1 MITDNWPVDF
11 IYISRRIVK
20 EIVQQHEAGRSD
32 RGLKVSLTG
41 SIPIGPVSPGV
52 SVESSSRSVDYT
64 NYYELAKRAT
74 AAVSDHTG
82 WLAGDKPDR
91 IPTGPYVR
99 AKIFLQA
106 QKVSLPLTVW
116 EKRYNH
122 PIAIFAGTE
131 TVPGVG
137 RVFVGL
143 AGSALNFLHVHG
155 GGPSMAT
162 RTPSDAVGIYDIIQ
176 QSRELTKEGILEP
189 GISASHLDREAF
201 YCYDEETRFQEALGL
216 FDGCGLWKPSSL
228 LEMLIR
234 VHHVGTDID
243 LNVYTSDGY
252 KVKPFDLVLL
262 GAPVWVSTLEPQRDE
277 IVLPSRRS
285 RRELSKLSD
294 SEAFWDMQIKPA
306 NAQNLLGL
314 RGRLVKKRQG
324 NSSCPDTSSLKMHQ
338 ASALRRT
345 PSWTVFDAQLDA
357 YLAAVSQGWTTRGST
372 LQIVLTQWPPSKA
385 QWREFGEWFV
395 DIACRLGPDP
405 RPFQVPLG
413 KSQLSGERVKR
424 SHRPGKRA
432 VRYGW
437 LIKSVP
443 RSDASLPDYDDY
455 DLIVLLDG
463 TAWTTFDKALP
474 RDKRRFRP
482 VRHRGFEKEAAAA
495 SIFRTIA
502 LWRTPMTNDDQVP
515 VIDIASGGEPTSGQ
529 NPG

>member
-1 MITDNWPVDF
+1 MLTDNWPVDF
-11 IYISRRIVK
+11 TYISRRIVK

-32 RGLKVSLTG
+32 RALKVSLTG

-82 WLAGDKPDR
+82 WLARDKPDR

-99 AKIFLQA
+99 AKIYLQV
-106 QKVSLPLTVW
+106 QKVPLPLIVW

-122 PIAIFAGTE
+122 PIAIFAGME
-131 TVPGVG
+131 TLPGVG

-143 AGSALNFLHVHG
+143 AGSASNFLHVHG

-189 GISASHLDREAF
+189 GISASHLDREAY
-201 YCYDEETRFQEALGL
+201 YCYDEETRFQEAVGL
-216 FDGCGLWKPSSL
+216 FDGCGLWEPSNL
-228 LEMLIR
+228 LETLIR

-252 KVKPFDLVLL
+252 KMKAFDLVLL

-277 IVLPSRRS
+277 IVLPSGRS
-285 RRELSKLSD
+285 RRELSKLSA
-294 SEAFWDMQIKPA
+294 SEAFWDMQLKPVSV
-306 NAQNLLGL
+306 QSLPGL
-314 RGRLVKKRQG
+314 PVRSVEKRQG
-324 NSSCPDTSSLKMHQ
+324 NSPCPDTSSLTLHQ
-338 ASALRRT
+338 VSALRRT
-345 PSWTVFDAQLDA
+345 PSWAVFDAQLDA
-357 YLAAVSQGWTTRGST
+357 YLAAISRARTVRGST
-372 LQIVLTQWPPSKA
+372 LRIVLTQWPPSKA
-385 QWREFGEWFV
+385 RWREFGEWFV

-405 RPFQVPLG
+405 RSFHVPLG
-413 KSQLSGERVKR
+413 KSRLSGRRITR
-424 SHRPGKRA
+424 SYRPGERT

-437 LIKSVP
+437 FIKPVP
-443 RSDASLPDYDDY
+443 RSDASLPGYDEY
-455 DLIVLLDG
+455 GVIVLLDG
-463 TAWTTFDKALP
+463 TAWTTVDKALP
-474 RDKRRFRP
+474 RRFRP
-482 VRHRGFEKEAAAA
+482 VSHRGLEKEIAAA

-502 LWRTPMTNDDQVP
+502 QWRTPMTNDDQVP
-515 VIDIASGGEPTSGQ
+515 VIDIA
-529 NPG
+529 PGDESISNQDPG